1 MAEKILF
8 VDDDANIL
16 NGFQRNLRNRF
27 SVVVAESADRALET
41 LKKDSSF
48 AVIVSDFRMPAM
60 NGVQFFSRTSAE
72 WPDCVRVLLTGEAD
86 TRAAAAAINQGNI
99 FRYLAKP
106 CPALTLEKTLEEAV
120 KHHTLITAERVLLK
134 RTLRGSMEVLTE
146 VLNLVHPVAFS
157 RSNRICHIVQQI
169 LPSIDTPN
177 KWEFEI
183 AAMLSHI
190 GCITVPFQI
199 LDKVRNG
206 HDLSKAEHAIYWS
219 HPETG
224 RLLLEK
230 IPHLE
235 LVAQII
241 GNQAQP
247 LKPIAA
253 WQQIET
259 ADRLT
264 LGSHLLRLA
273 LEVEEGTSKR
283 LNKAAI
289 MAGLRSKSLH
299 PALLKVLE
307 GIDSVAS
314 KSMILP
320 SSELTCGMILD
331 NHIIGENGLLLMA
344 KGQFLS
350 ATLIQYL
357 RRRFEYSGV
366 EEPIQVRVPEAQAAA
381 SE

>member
-16 NGFQRNLRNRF
+16 SGFQRNLRNRF
-27 SVVVAESADRALET
+27 TVVVAESADLALET

-60 NGVQFFSRTSAE
+60 NGVQFFSRTSAD

-86 TRAAAAAINQGNI
+86 TRAAAAAVNQGNI

-120 KHHTLITAERVLLK
+120 KHHSLITAEKVLLE

-157 RSNRICHIVQQI
+157 RSNRIYHIVKQI
-169 LPSIDTPN
+169 LASIDIAG

-190 GCITVPFQI
+190 GCITVPFEI
-199 LDKVRNG
+199 LDKVCNG
-206 HDLSKAEHAIYWS
+206 KDLSKEEHAIYWS

-230 IPHLE
+230 IPRLE

-241 GNQAQP
+241 ANQAQP

-259 ADRLT
+259 ADPLT
-264 LGSHLLRLA
+264 LGSHLLKLA
-273 LEVEEGTSKR
+273 LEVEEATSKR
-283 LNKAAI
+283 LNKAAL
-289 MAGLRSKSLH
+289 MLRLRSNPHH
-299 PALLKVLE
+299 PALLKAVE
-307 GIDSVAS
+307 GIDSAES
-314 KSMILP
+314 KSMLLP

-331 NHIIGENGLLLMA
+331 SHIIGENGLLLMA

-366 EEPIQVRVPEAQAAA
+366 EEPIRVMVPEEQAAP
-381 SE
+381 SN